1 MMANLSKYINGK
13 ISEFKFSK
21 TDYNIS
27 KFTSNTIMHQ
37 KTQEVTTIDLIRCS
51 LFFNDLIKE

>member
-1 MMANLSKYINGK
+1 MGK

-27 KFTSNTIMHQ
+27 KFSSNTITHQ
-37 KTQEVTTIDLIRCS
+37 KTQETPTIDLIQM
-51 LFFNDLIKE
+51 FFIF